1 MYKIYTKILCRQSR
15 CIHKSLL
22 IMRLTAFLLITTLL
36 QVSAAS
42 FAQKLTMTKNN
53 SSFDEVFREIRK
65 QTGYDVLLI
74 SKKVK
79 STERVDVKF
88 NNTPL
93 DKVMD
98 ELLKG
103 KNLNYTIDK
112 KTVVIKEKETT
123 LIDHVINSLST
134 IDVKGKVVNENNEGL
149 AGATIAVKGSS
160 KVTKT
165 NADGD
170 FVLTNVDENAM
181 LVVSYI
187 GFQVKEIKAARDLKV
202 IRMTLQTS
210 DLNEVNIVMTGYQD
224 LNKRLFT
231 GASSKI
237 KASDAERAGVPDVSR
252 MLEGQVAGVSVQN
265 VSGTFG
271 AAPKIRVRGATS
283 INGENKPLWVVDG
296 IILEDVVN
304 ISNEQLS
311 TGDPST
317 LVGSSVAGLNPD
329 DIESFEILKDAS
341 ATAMY
346 GARAMNGVIVVTTK
360 KGKKTDGKPVLSYTG
375 NFTTYLKPSYN
386 QYDIMN
392 SANQMSVYAE
402 MMNKGWLNHSEVS
415 RGASGGV
422 FYKMY
427 NQMYQYDAAT
437 DEFNLRNDAPSR
449 KEFLK
454 RYANANTD
462 WFDLLFKNS
471 FMQEHALSITS
482 GTDKSKFYISTS
494 YLGDNGWTVGN
505 SVDRFTGNVRGTFDL
520 SSKLTIEVITQG
532 SIRNQFTP
540 GSLGRRSSP
549 STGTFTREFDI
560 NPFTYALN
568 TSRTLTAFDEQG
580 NKEFFV
586 QNFAPFNILHELEN
600 NTMQLKM
607 LDFKLQG
614 GLKYKIINGLKY
626 SFDAAYRYVKSDN
639 EHRIND
645 NSNMPM
651 AYRAA
656 GDSYVIANNK
666 FLYKDPDNPNAL
678 PRVILP
684 AGGFYNVNSDNMENY
699 YMRNSLE
706 WNKEYNND
714 HLFNAF
720 LSTEMRFTDR
730 QRRTFDGVGYQYD
743 RGGVPFI
750 DPDYFKKSVES
761 NFFYYNMNT
770 LKERYLSYLGR
781 VAYAYKGK
789 YSVNGTMRYDGSNL
803 LGGTTTARWLPTW
816 NISGAWNID
825 NEEFFDKQDIL
836 SRATLRGT
844 YGLTASMGPATNASL
859 ILNNQSTKRPF
870 LRDIETALVIG
881 GLKNSELTWEKQL
894 ETNIGFD
901 LGFLKDRLSLTVDLY
916 KRNGYDLI
924 GAVRTSGIGGQYIKY
939 ANYADMKS
947 KGIEVTT
954 AAQILNGA
962 GLKWRTQ
969 LNFGYHKGKIT
980 KLESVPLVWSLISP
994 GGDALQGYPQRGLF
1008 SVQFDGLNP
1017 QTGIPTFVGVN
1028 GERNVTN
1035 VYLQDDNIGHLKY
1048 EGPTDPLM
1056 NGGFFNSFSYKS
1068 FSLSTLLTF
1077 SAGNKI
1083 RLNPAFS
1090 ASYNDLSSMSNDFVG
1105 RWMQPGDE
1113 LKTNIP
1119 AIADRFVQ
1127 SNLGS
1132 DYPYNVYNYSD
1143 VRVADG
1149 GFIRI
1154 KQIMLSYNLPKLISG
1169 KIGANNASVSVVGNN
1184 LGLLYSDKRLNGQD
1198 PEFYTSGG
1206 VSLPVPRQFTVSL
1219 KLGF

>member
-1 MYKIYTKILCRQSR
+1 MYKIYTKILCRHPR
-15 CIHKSLL
+15 CIHKLRL
-22 IMRLTAFLLITTLL
+22 IMRLTAILIVTTLL

-42 FAQKLTMTKNN
+42 FAQNFTMNQNKV
-53 SSFDEVFREIRK
+53 SFDEIFRQIRK

-74 SKKVK
+74 SKNVK

-88 NNTPL
+88 NNAPL
-93 DKVMD
+93 EQVMD
-98 ELLKG
+98 VLLKG
-103 KNLNYTIDK
+103 KNLKYTIEK
-112 KTVVIKEKETT
+112 KTVVIKENQPTF
-123 LIDHVINSLST
+123 IDRI
-134 IDVKGKVVNENNEGL
+134 IDRFVAIEVRGKIVGENNEAL
-149 AGATIAVKGSS
+149 AGATVAVKGSGIA
-160 KVTKT
+160 TKT
-165 NADGD
+165 NANGE
-170 FVLTNVDENAM
+170 FVLVNVDENAW
-181 LVVSYI
+181 LAISYI
-187 GFQVKEIKAARDLKV
+187 GYEVMELKAARDLKT
-202 IRMTLQTS
+202 IKMMDLTS
-210 DLNEVNIVMTGYQD
+210 RLDEVNIVTTGYQD

-231 GASSKI
+231 GASKKV

-360 KGKKTDGKPVLSYTG
+360 KGKKTEGKPLLSYTG
-375 NFTTYLKPSYN
+375 NFTTYLKPSYS

-392 SANQMSVYAE
+392 SADQMSVFAE
-402 MMNKGWLNHSEVS
+402 MANKGWLNHSEVS

-427 NQMYQYDAAT
+427 NKMYEYDGAT
-437 DEFNLRNDAPSR
+437 DQFNLRNDAPSR
-449 KEFLK
+449 KEFLR

-471 FMQEHALSITS
+471 FMQEHALSVNS
-482 GTDKSKFYISTS
+482 GTEKSKFYISTS
-494 YLGDNGWTVGN
+494 YLGDDGWTVGN
-505 SVDRFTGNVRGTFDL
+505 SVKRFTGNVRGNFDL
-520 SSKLTIEVITQG
+520 SKRLSIELITQG

-540 GSLGRRSSP
+540 GSLGRRSNAVS
-549 STGTFTREFDI
+549 GQFTREFDI
-560 NPFTYALN
+560 NPYTYALS
-568 TSRTLTAFDEQG
+568 TSRTLTAYDEEG
-580 NKEFFV
+580 NREFFV

-607 LDFKLQG
+607 LDFKIQG
-614 GLKYKIINGLKY
+614 GLKYKIIDGLKY

-645 NSNMPM
+645 KSNMPM

-684 AGGFYNVNSDNMENY
+684 SGGFYNVNSDNMDNY

-706 WNKEYNND
+706 WNKEVDNT
-714 HLFNAF
+714 HLLNAF

-730 QRRTFDGVGYQYD
+730 QRRAFDGVGYQYD

-770 LKERYLSYLGR
+770 MKERYLSYLGR
-781 VAYAYKGK
+781 LAYSYKGK
-789 YSVNGTMRYDGSNL
+789 YSINGTMRYDGSNL

-816 NISGAWNID
+816 NISGAWNMD
-825 NEEFFDKQDIL
+825 TEDFFEKQNVL
-836 SRATLRGT
+836 SRATVRGT

-870 LRDIETALVIG
+870 LSDIETALVIG

-901 LGFLKDRLSLTVDLY
+901 LGFLHDRLSLTVDLY
-916 KRNGYDLI
+916 QRNGYDLI
-924 GAVRTSGIGGQYIKY
+924 GAVRTSGIGGQFIKY

-947 KGIEVTT
+947 KGIEVT
-954 AAQILNGA
+954 AGAQVLNGSIF
-962 GLKWRTQ
+962 KWRSQ

-980 KLESVPLVWSLISP
+980 KLESVPLIWNLISP
-994 GGDALQGYPQRGLF
+994 GGDALEGYPQRGLF

-1017 QTGIPTFVGVN
+1017 QTGVPTFVGVN
-1028 GERNVTN
+1028 GERHVSN
-1035 VYLQDDNIGHLKY
+1035 VYLQDDNISHLKY
-1048 EGPTDPLM
+1048 EGPADPLM
-1056 NGGFFNSFSYKS
+1056 NGGFFNTFSYKN

-1077 SAGNKI
+1077 SAGNKV
-1083 RLNPAFS
+1083 RLNPSFS
-1090 ASYNDLSSMSNDFVG
+1090 AGYNDLSSMSNDFVG
-1105 RWMQPGDE
+1105 RWMATGDE

-1119 AIADRFVQ
+1119 SIVDKFVN

-1132 DYPYNVYNYSD
+1132 DYPYNVYNYTD

-1149 GFIRI
+1149 GFIRL
-1154 KQIMLSYNLPKLISG
+1154 KQIMLSYNLPKLLSE
-1169 KIGANNASVSVVGNN
+1169 KIGATNASLSLVGNN
-1184 LGLLYSDKRLNGQD
+1184 IALLYSDKRLNGQD